1 MEIKY
6 WLLIIYL
13 QKQDIQNKNFVKMNI
28 KHLIISLLTFG
39 LVSCSIEQEIFD
51 TLTTNNSLKTQ
62 ADVANF
68 INGTYGKIQHFSA
81 FKLGYQSF
89 QLSADDMYTR
99 TGSSYGLRY
108 TNKTPDAFTTE
119 TANFWVQMYQAI
131 NNASYL
137 ISAVDKLS
145 IDAAYK
151 RRAIGEMYFMRAL
164 CNYYL
169 VRMYGGIP
177 LRTSAANLNED
188 LALPK
193 SSVDE
198 VYAQIFKDLE
208 EANKMMIPRRSMPA
222 AELGHASKGSAQA
235 ILASASLTYG
245 NYLELN
251 GKATES
257 PKFYTN
263 ARSWA
268 DSVINSA
275 QYSLI
280 PNYNDLWDVEKEV
293 AAYNEIIFAVM
304 FTRDTQT
311 ASGQSLGSEHGQQAL
326 PINMPNV
333 GGNGTNRTGLGALR
347 VQPWFAR
354 KYSTG
359 DYLNDYRAEFTI
371 LTNYPSVTAG
381 RNVITFP
388 RTKATLTSNEI
399 VENQPYM
406 GKFIDAR
413 AQDNRNAANDFPVI
427 RLSEIFLIKAEAIN
441 ELSGPTAE
449 ALTEFNKVRAR
460 ARNANGVVR
469 TTPANLAIT
478 GLTKDSFR
486 EKIMDERALEFLGEG
501 IRWFDLVRWKAPN
514 GKSMYEY
521 QYSVFLPTL
530 AKGLPVFNTAT
541 NTWGGG
547 VIETATLP
555 AYSSKQLLFPI
566 PFNELQAN
574 PKVTQ
579 NPGY

>member
-1 MEIKY
+1 MKIKQ
-6 WLLIIYL
+6 LIIG
-13 QKQDIQNKNFVKMNI
+13 
-28 KHLIISLLTFG
+28 LLTFG
-39 LVSCSIEQEIFD
+39 LVSCSTEQEIFD
-51 TLTTNNSLKTQ
+51 TLTTSNSLKTQ

-81 FKLGYQSF
+81 FKLGYQTF

-99 TGSSYGLRY
+99 TGAAYGLRY

-119 TANFWVQMYQAI
+119 IANFWVQMYQAI
-131 NNASYL
+131 NSANYL
-137 ISAVDKLS
+137 ITAVEKLQ
-145 IDAAYK
+145 IDAAFK
-151 RRAIGEMYFMRAL
+151 RRAIGEMYFMRAI
-164 CNYYL
+164 CYYYL
-169 VRMYGGIP
+169 VRMYGGVP
-177 LRTSAANLNED
+177 LRTTASTLSEN

-193 SSVDE
+193 SSIDVI
-198 VYAQIFKDLE
+198 YTQIFKDLE
-208 EANKMMIPRRSMPA
+208 EANRLMIPRRSMPA

-235 ILASASLTYG
+235 IMASASLTYG

-251 GKATES
+251 GKAGDA
-257 PKFYTN
+257 PKFYTS

-268 DSVINSA
+268 DSVINSG

-280 PNYNDLWDVEKEV
+280 PNFNDLWDVEKEV

-311 ASGQSLGSEHGQQAL
+311 AAGQSLGSEHGQQAL

-333 GGNGTNRTGLGALR
+333 GGNGVNRTGLGALR
-347 VQPWFAR
+347 IQPWFAR

-399 VENQPYM
+399 VETQPYM

-413 AQDNRNAANDFPVI
+413 AQDNRNAANDFPII

-449 ALTEFNKVRAR
+449 AITEFNKVRAR
-460 ARNANGVVR
+460 ARNANGTVR
-469 TTPANLAIT
+469 TAPANLLIS

-486 EKIMDERALEFLGEG
+486 EKILDERALELLGEG
-501 IRWFDLVRWKAPN
+501 IRWFDLMRVKAPN

-530 AKGLPVFNTAT
+530 AKGLPTFNTAT

-547 VIETATLP
+547 VLETAAAP
-555 AYSSKQLLFPI
+555 AFAPKQLLMPI

-574 PKVTQ
+574 PKLTQ
-579 NPGY
+579 NLGY